1 MDYKE
6 SLKQM
11 REALAKYDTSSG
23 KSKQA
28 EKEGVLYRKTKFK
41 YTEDRKDNM
50 EDRVMK
56 FLYGENE

>member
-1 MDYKE
+1 MDYRE

-11 REALAKYDTSSG
+11 REALAKHDTSSG
-23 KSKQA
+23 KSKQT
-28 EKEGVLYRKTKFK
+28 EQEGVLYKKTKFK

-56 FLYGENE
+56 FLYGGNE

>member
-11 REALAKYDTSSG
+11 REALAKHNTSSG
-23 KSKQA
+23 KSKKTEQ
-28 EKEGVLYRKTKFK
+28 EGVLYRKTKFK
-41 YTEDRKDNM
+41 YTEDRKMNT

>member
-1 MDYKE
+1 MDYRE

-11 REALAKYDTSSG
+11 REALAKHDTSSG

-41 YTEDRKDNM
+41 YTEDRTDNM

>member
-11 REALAKYDTSSG
+11 RDALAKHDTSSG

-28 EKEGVLYRKTKFK
+28 EQEGVLYRKTKFK
-41 YTEDRKDNM
+41 YTEDRKENT
-50 EDRVMK
+50 EDRVMR
-56 FLYGENE
+56 FLYGDNE

>member
-11 REALAKYDTSSG
+11 REALAKHDTSSG

-41 YTEDRKDNM
+41 YTEDRMDNM

>member
-1 MDYKE
+1 MDYRE

-11 REALAKYDTSSG
+11 REALAKHDTSSG

-41 YTEDRKDNM
+41 YTEDRMDNM

>member
-11 REALAKYDTSSG
+11 RDALAKHDTSSG

-28 EKEGVLYRKTKFK
+28 ESEGILYRKTKFK
-41 YTEDRKDNM
+41 YTEDRKMNT